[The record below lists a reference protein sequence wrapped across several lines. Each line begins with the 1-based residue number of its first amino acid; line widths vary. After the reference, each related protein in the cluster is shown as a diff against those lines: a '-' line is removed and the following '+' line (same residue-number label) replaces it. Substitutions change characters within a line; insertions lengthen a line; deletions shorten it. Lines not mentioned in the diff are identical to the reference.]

1 MKKYMVM
8 LLALLLLL
16 LCFSFA
22 AVAEE
27 GSAERTVASYEYMLG
42 EEGGYAENLIYNADV
57 IISGDNSQMVFSN
70 CEFNGNIILT
80 ANEATR
86 VMLLGCEVNGVCILR
101 NEVAEANID
110 YNNPKF
116 LTTSPVTVE
125 CEGGAGSVVALG
137 DFEVVF
143 AGETYTLADSQL
155 FINADGSLVPYEG
168 QEASYFVAA
177 QWIEGGEQVT
187 MIVCEFDPTM

>member
-1 MKKYMVM
+1 MKKI
-8 LLALLLLL
+8 LTLLLVLMTACL
-16 LCFSFA
+16 FVSGY
-22 AVAEE
+22 AETTD
-27 GSAERTVASYEYMLG
+27 RTVASYEYALTEDGAYM
-42 EEGGYAENLIYNADV
+42 ENLIFNADV
-57 IISGDNSQMVFSN
+57 VITGENSQIVFSN
-70 CEFNGNIILT
+70 CEFNGNITLA
-80 ANEATR
+80 ANEGTR
-86 VMLLGCEVNGVCILR
+86 VMLLGCEVNGTCILQ
-101 NEVAEANID
+101 NDVAEANID

-143 AGETYTLADSQL
+143 AGKTYTMADSQF

-168 QEASYFVAA
+168 QEASYYVAA

-187 MIVCEFDPTM
+187 MVVCEFDPTM

>member
-1 MKKYMVM
+1 MKKYLVM
-8 LLALLLLL
+8 LLSLMMICT
-16 LCFSFA
+16 CFACCAQEDPF
-22 AVAEE
+22 
-27 GSAERTVASYEYMLG
+27 GRTIASYEYALG

-70 CEFNGNIILT
+70 CAFNGNIILT
-80 ANEATR
+80 ANEATK
-86 VMLLGCEVNGVCILR
+86 VTLFGCEINGVCILR
-101 NEVAEANID
+101 NDVSEASIE

-116 LTTSPVTVE
+116 LTTSPIAVE

-137 DFEVVF
+137 DFEVTF
-143 AGETYTLADSQL
+143 AGKTYTMADSQL

-187 MIVCEFDPTM
+187 MVVCEFDPTM